1 MTLSI
6 EHSMID
12 VNSLVGDW
20 DLEDEDE
27 RTRRFVS
34 RRSGYE
40 LHISK
45 FETDERFVLLA
56 DHETHETV
64 AEVEVSSGDEE
75 DAAVLMLMGATSH
88 PEVFDGVAKAVDET
102 SGMNERIFESD

>member
-1 MTLSI
+1 
-6 EHSMID
+6 MID

-20 DLEDEDE
+20 DLEDKDE

-40 LHISK
+40 LHTSK
-45 FETDERFVLLA
+45 FETDENFVLLA

-75 DAAVLMLMGATSH
+75 GAAVLMLMGATSH
-88 PEVFDGVAKAVDET
+88 PEVFDGVARAVGE
-102 SGMNERIFESD
+102 SSRKNERIFESGQISDF

>member
-1 MTLSI
+1 
-6 EHSMID
+6 MID

-40 LHISK
+40 LRTSK
-45 FETDERFVLLA
+45 FETDENFVLLA
-56 DHETHETV
+56 DHETHETMS
-64 AEVEVSSGDEE
+64 EVEVSSEDEE
-75 DAAVLMLMGATSH
+75 GAAVLMLMGATSH
-88 PEVFDGVAKAVDET
+88 PEVSDDVAKAVDEA